1 MKSISLII
9 FLTMLGMCLHAGDV
23 LILTNQKS
31 YQGKVTKI
39 KDCQVVFK
47 SDGDKFI
54 IPATDIYSIE
64 FENKS
69 NKIYLKY
76 LDELTTDPYKCVNG
90 RLDAAQYH
98 GKKSAHIALG
108 FLFGPFA
115 MLGTAMSKP
124 TPQNGQLT
132 AQRSNHAYLF
142 DDPEYLDC
150 YRKRAKGKLIG
161 AESIGFGISVLMI
174 LLITPTYLAG
184 N

>member
-1 MKSISLII
+1 
-9 FLTMLGMCLHAGDV
+9 
-23 LILTNQKS
+23 
-31 YQGKVTKI
+31 
-39 KDCQVVFK
+39 
-47 SDGDKFI
+47 
-54 IPATDIYSIE
+54 
-64 FENKS
+64 
-69 NKIYLKY
+69 
-76 LDELTTDPYKCVNG
+76 VNG

>member
-9 FLTMLGMCLHAGDV
+9 FLTMLGGYLHAGDI
-23 LILTNQKS
+23 LTLTNQKS

-39 KDCQVVFK
+39 KDCQVIFK
-47 SDGDKFI
+47 LDGDKFT
-54 IPATDIYSIE
+54 IPANDIYSIE

-69 NKIYLKY
+69 DKIYLKY

-124 TPQNGQLT
+124 SPHNGQLT